1 MMKSIE
7 ETAKKNPFRVPENY
21 LESVNAR
28 ILDATADKKVSV
40 LTVAHRR
47 RPHYLLIAASI
58 SGFIL
63 LGYICYRLF
72 IPIDKDLQLSEIVN
86 GNNME
91 MLMNELDVNLIEEN
105 TIEPVFTEGASD
117 IKSSDIIDYLS
128 NENIDL
134 SEIYKRL

>member
-7 ETAKKNPFRVPENY
+7 ETAKKNPFRVPDNY
-21 LESVNAR
+21 LEEANVR
-28 ILDATADKKVSV
+28 ILSATIDKATV
-40 LTVAHRR
+40 LNVVHRR
-47 RPHYLLIAASI
+47 RPHYLLIAASV

-63 LGYICYRLF
+63 LSYICYRLL

-91 MLMNELDVNLIEEN
+91 VLLNELDVSLIEEN
-105 TIEPVFTEGASD
+105 TIEPAFTEGASD

-134 SEIYKRL
+134 SEIYERL